1 MDMKAT
7 GMVRRIDELGR
18 IVIPKEIRRNL
29 RMKEGEQLEIFTE
42 DNETVVLKKYSQV
55 ERLSHYAEAYALAV
69 GKATGSL
76 CLITDNEKVVSV
88 STSAKKYLVGEK
100 ISDILLEIMARR
112 QVFISQQY
120 TKSVSVCP
128 SLVCEDASVQ
138 IISPIVCDGIVCGS
152 LILIGEAGEHCL
164 KEYAVTG
171 ASFLGNI
178 TQV

>member
-1 MDMKAT
+1 
-7 GMVRRIDELGR
+7 
-18 IVIPKEIRRNL
+18 
-29 RMKEGEQLEIFTE
+29 
-42 DNETVVLKKYSQV
+42 
-55 ERLSHYAEAYALAV
+55 
-69 GKATGSL
+69 
-76 CLITDNEKVVSV
+76 
-88 STSAKKYLVGEK
+88 
-100 ISDILLEIMARR
+100 MARR